1 MDWAY
6 QYYNSLM
13 QFGCRDDALY
23 NGFLT
28 LCNTYAVKI
37 HSTLISMTT
46 NILKQEANP
55 NVDIEIDIHG
65 QMFTS
70 APRDLIKLFDE
81 AF

>member
-1 MDWAY
+1 
-6 QYYNSLM
+6 M

-65 QMFTS
+65 
-70 APRDLIKLFDE
+70 
-81 AF
+81 